1 MQNCLGSYL
10 TKPMSYKYILKDI
23 NQTGKGGGGNFITG
37 GPIKKNEILR
47 KYFVVK

>member
-1 MQNCLGSYL
+1 M
-10 TKPMSYKYILKDI
+10 KILKDI
-23 NQTGKGGGGNFITG
+23 NQTGKGGNFLTG